1 MKKIYL
7 HIGTHKTGTT
17 SFQQLIR
24 HNAQA
29 LQAQN
34 IYVPA
39 VGKLT
44 SSKGDYQLHKGGLH
58 LISNAFKGKANFDVV
73 SAYLEAFENSGCTSA
88 CLSSE
93 GFDELTMYEIQN
105 LANVFSNYQ
114 INILLVLRHPL
125 SLAKSLFCSKG
136 AVGRADNLKYLSNA
150 LNNRRL
156 FNYSAL
162 INNYSSVG
170 RIKTIKYEDCD
181 NINLELLKSINAI
194 EINIEGSES
203 RARQSLAPHV
213 AIANRQIYSA
223 LGVSEK
229 TYLNSIY
236 PYLIEFADIQ
246 ANSNSS
252 EYLKLTKNSPF
263 PADKQKVFMK
273 EWGEMVFDVNC
284 SVMQEDRWAS
294 WREIKPMGDY
304 VNPVAVSDFKENFL
318 YWLFSTHL
326 TRKKILI

>member
-1 MKKIYL
+1 M
-7 HIGTHKTGTT
+7 
-17 SFQQLIR
+17 
-24 HNAQA
+24 
-29 LQAQN
+29 
-34 IYVPA
+34 
-39 VGKLT
+39 
-44 SSKGDYQLHKGGLH
+44 
-58 LISNAFKGKANFDVV
+58 
-73 SAYLEAFENSGCTSA
+73 
-88 CLSSE
+88 
-93 GFDELTMYEIQN
+93 
-105 LANVFSNYQ
+105 
-114 INILLVLRHPL
+114 
-125 SLAKSLFCSKG
+125 
-136 AVGRADNLKYLSNA
+136 
-150 LNNRRL
+150 
-156 FNYSAL
+156 
-162 INNYSSVG
+162 
-170 RIKTIKYEDCD
+170 
-181 NINLELLKSINAI
+181 
-194 EINIEGSES
+194 
-203 RARQSLAPHV
+203 
-213 AIANRQIYSA
+213 
-223 LGVSEK
+223 SEK

>member
-1 MKKIYL
+1 
-7 HIGTHKTGTT
+7 
-17 SFQQLIR
+17 
-24 HNAQA
+24 
-29 LQAQN
+29 
-34 IYVPA
+34 VPPA
-39 VGKLT
+39 GKLT
-44 SSKGDYQLHKGGLH
+44 SSKGEYQLHKGGLH
-58 LISNAFKGKANFDVV
+58 LISNAFKGKANIGVV
-73 SAYLEAFENSGCTSA
+73 SAYLEAFENSGCASA

-93 GFDELTMYEIQN
+93 GFDELSCVEVENLGRVFSSYEIE
-105 LANVFSNYQ
+105 
-114 INILLVLRHPL
+114 ILLVLRHPL

-162 INNYSSVG
+162 INNYSSIG
-170 RIKTIKYEDCD
+170 KIKIIKYEDCD
-181 NINLELLKSINAI
+181 NINLELLKLINAI
-194 EINIEGSES
+194 NINIEGSEN

-223 LGVSEK
+223 LEVSEK

-246 ANSNSS
+246 ANSNSD
-252 EYLKLTKNSPF
+252 EYSKFNKNSPF

-304 VNPVAVSDFKENFL
+304 VNPAAVSDFKEKFL
-318 YWLFSTHL
+318 FWLFSTHL
-326 TRKKILI
+326 TKKKILI

>member
-24 HNAQA
+24 QNAQA

-44 SSKGDYQLHKGGLH
+44 SSKGEYQLHKGGLH
-58 LISNAFKGKANFDVV
+58 LISNAFKGKTNFDVV
-73 SAYLEAFENSGCTSA
+73 SAYLESFENSGCASA

-93 GFDELTMYEIQN
+93 GFDELTIVEIEN
-105 LANVFSNYQ
+105 LANVFSNYH

-150 LNNRRL
+150 LNNRKL

-162 INNYSSVG
+162 INNFSSIG
-170 RIKTIKYEDCD
+170 RIKILKYEDSN
-181 NINLELLKSINAI
+181 NINLELLKAINAI
-194 EINIEGSES
+194 DIKIEGFEN

-223 LGVSEK
+223 LEVSEK

-246 ANSNSS
+246 ANSNSD
-252 EYLKLTKNSPF
+252 EYLKFTKNSPF

-273 EWGEMVFDVNC
+273 EWAEMVFDANC
-284 SVMQEDRWAS
+284 AVMQEDRWAS

-304 VNPVAVSDFKENFL
+304 VNPAAVSDFKEKFL

-326 TRKKILI
+326 TKKRILI